1 MADEAA
7 QPVPRSPIRT
17 YNQPG
22 FLPQSHREGAS
33 LPGEQRLANTDKQS
47 SRLTLPV
54 PVSVT
59 LARVLLTT
67 SLCLLPPTE
76 LTAQEVATEMSNIP
90 SPPPGVM
97 AAPNRVG
104 ILANVISCRAAE
116 GIPGKL
122 ILEVQFERS
131 DSIQGPNFARTGERA
146 SAFTFVDADTAEA
159 LKGLADKQGRV
170 SAEAEFIGGPGGGTF
185 QLYDPKAQ
193 D

>member
-1 MADEAA
+1 M
-7 QPVPRSPIRT
+7 
-17 YNQPG
+17 
-22 FLPQSHREGAS
+22 
-33 LPGEQRLANTDKQS
+33 ANTDKQS

-59 LARVLLTT
+59 LARALLTT
-67 SLCLLPPTE
+67 SLGLLQPTE